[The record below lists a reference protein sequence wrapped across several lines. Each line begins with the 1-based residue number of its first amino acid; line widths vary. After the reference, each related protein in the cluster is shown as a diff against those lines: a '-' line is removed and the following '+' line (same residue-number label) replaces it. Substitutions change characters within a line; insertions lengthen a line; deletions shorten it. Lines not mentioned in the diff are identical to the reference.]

1 MASKLPPVNPS
12 IKMLHR
18 DKERSDGW
26 YATVDAAP
34 RFDFNDGR
42 RFNDLLGYD
51 SGKRALC
58 VRRFGE

>member
-1 MASKLPPVNPS
+1 
-12 IKMLHR
+12 MLHR